1 MKRGSL
7 QSGDSMHETAPYI
20 GALRRRLRLL
30 LPEKWFTS
38 GARAGAAMRGR
49 RLARARFEL
58 DPDAPASS
66 WVAWEVSRRGRPG

>member
-7 QSGDSMHETAPYI
+7 QGGDSMHEAAPWI

-30 LPEKWFTS
+30 LPGKWFVS
-38 GARAGAAMRGR
+38 GARAGVAMRGR
-49 RLARARFEL
+49 RPARVRTEL

-66 WVAWEVSRRGRPG
+66 WVAWEVSRRGRPS